1 MEETRQEILEKQ
13 KEIYLRTMEEL
24 FYTWNENLEEL
35 QKLHNRRIGIRSSQV
50 GALVML
56 LIEKGILK

>member
-1 MEETRQEILEKQ
+1 MKKQDILKTQE
-13 KEIYLRTMEEL
+13 EIYSEVMKNLQDVWKDNRLEL
-24 FYTWNENLEEL
+24 L
-35 QKLHNRRIGIRSSQV
+35 KLHSNIAGIRSSQI